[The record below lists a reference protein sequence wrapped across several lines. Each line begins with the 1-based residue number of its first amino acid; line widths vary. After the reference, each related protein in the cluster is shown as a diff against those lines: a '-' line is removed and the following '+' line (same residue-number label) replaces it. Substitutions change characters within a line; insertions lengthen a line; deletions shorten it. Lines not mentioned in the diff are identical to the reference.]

1 MSDINQK
8 AVTKAT
14 RAICA
19 FRCIT
24 NSYGKGH
31 VAMCVARAFK
41 AGWVVAVS
49 WNSMDD
55 VVLETSLRR
64 RPGRRRWQ
72 RAKSF
77 LNGRRGNH
85 DVGAMHLRLPGER
98 SEVRGDG

>member
-55 VVLETSLRR
+55 VVLRNFFEEKARE
-64 RPGRRRWQ
+64 
-72 RAKSF
+72 K
-77 LNGRRGNH
+77 
-85 DVGAMHLRLPGER
+85 AMAEGKVVSER
-98 SEVRGDG
+98 SKGEP